1 MEKTLQEIAG
11 LIGGEIIGDGSTKIN
26 GLSNI
31 KLAREGDLIFAVP
44 PHIDEAKI
52 SEASAVLI
60 PPDTQDFPKSA
71 IKVVDPRAAFA
82 KLMELFMPKLEIP
95 TGINPKAHIGK
106 NVKISDTATIMPFAV
121 VDDGA
126 EIQSGAII
134 YPHVYIGQH
143 ATIGEDTVI
152 YSSATVREFC
162 KIGKRCVIHSSAVIG
177 SDGFGFTTA
186 DGVHTKVPQVG
197 NVIIEDDVEVGAHVG
212 IDRAAMGSTIIGH
225 GTKIDN
231 LVHIGHNCKIGAN
244 CLIVAQTGISG
255 STTVG
260 DNVTF
265 GGQVGTVGHITIGGN
280 SVYAA
285 RSGITKNMP
294 EGFFGAGFPLQ
305 SHGDW
310 LKTQAAYKKLPEL
323 VKKINSLERELE
335 GMAEIKQ
342 EIYWL
347 KYNVEMI
354 KGGYL

>member
-1 MEKTLQEIAG
+1 MEKTLKELAELLNGQLA
-11 LIGGEIIGDGSTKIN
+11 GDGLTKIS

-31 KLAREGDLIFAVP
+31 TMARAGDLIFAVP
-44 PHIDEAKI
+44 PHLEEAKI

-60 PPDTQDFPKSA
+60 PLDTKDFPKPA
-71 IKVVDPRAAFA
+71 IKVSDPRAAFA
-82 KLMELFMPKLEIP
+82 KLLELFTPKIKIP
-95 TGINPKAHIGK
+95 VGISPKAYIG
-106 NVKISDTATIMPFAV
+106 NGAKISDGATIMPFAV

-126 EIQSGAII
+126 QIQSGAII

-143 ATIGEDTVI
+143 ALIGEDTII

-177 SDGFGFTTA
+177 SDGFGFTTSS
-186 DGVHTKVPQVG
+186 GVHTKVPQVG
-197 NVIIEDDVEVGAHVG
+197 NVVIEDDVEIGAHVG

-231 LVHIGHNCKIGAN
+231 LVHIAHNCKIGAN

-294 EGFFGAGFPLQ
+294 ENFFGAGFPVQ
-305 SHGDW
+305 THGDW
-310 LKTQAAYKKLPEL
+310 LKMQAALKKMSEL
-323 VKKINSLERELE
+323 AEKVRELE
-335 GMAEIKQ
+335 KQ
-342 EIYWL
+342 L
-347 KYNVEMI
+347 KTRSE
-354 KGGYL
+354 

>member
-1 MEKTLQEIAG
+1 MEKTLQEISE
-11 LIGGEIIGDGSTKIN
+11 LIGGTLVGDGSIKIS
-26 GLSNI
+26 GLANI
-31 KLAREGDLIFAVP
+31 TMARVGDLVFAVP
-44 PHIDEAKI
+44 PHLDEAKI
-52 SEASAVLI
+52 CAASAVLI
-60 PPDTQDFPKSA
+60 PLDTENFPKPA
-71 IKVVDPRAAFA
+71 IKIAEPRAAFA
-82 KLMELFMPKLEIP
+82 KLLELFAPKIKIP
-95 TGINPKAHIGK
+95 VGISPKAHIGK
-106 NVKISDTATIMPFAV
+106 DVKISDNATIMPFTV
-121 VDDGA
+121 IDDGA
-126 EIQSGAII
+126 EIKSGAII

-143 ATIGEDTVI
+143 ATIGEDTII

-177 SDGFGFTTA
+177 SDGFGFTTKN
-186 DGVHTKVPQVG
+186 GVHTKVPQVG

-285 RSGITKNMP
+285 RSGISKNMP
-294 EGFFGAGFPLQ
+294 EGFFGAGFPIQ
-305 SHGDW
+305 THSDW
-310 LKTQAAYKKLPEL
+310 LRHQAALRKVPEM
-323 VKKINSLERELE
+323 LERIHQLE
-335 GMAEIKQ
+335 YQIEM
-342 EIYWL
+342 L
-347 KYNVEMI
+347 KE
-354 KGGYL
+354 GYL